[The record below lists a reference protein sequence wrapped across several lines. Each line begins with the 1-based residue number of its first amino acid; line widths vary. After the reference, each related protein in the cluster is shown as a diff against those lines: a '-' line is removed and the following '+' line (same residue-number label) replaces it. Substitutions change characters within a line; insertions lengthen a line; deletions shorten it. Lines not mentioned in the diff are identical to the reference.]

1 MEEREMTKTITGR
14 YDASLKIKN
23 AQEDLIAS
31 GIDRE
36 KIFPD
41 EEAGQ
46 LKVMVPSD
54 IEPEIVEIL
63 KRHQPSSVEIH

>member
-1 MEEREMTKTITGR
+1 MNKTITGS

-23 AQEDLIAS
+23 ARDDLIAS

-41 EEAGQ
+41 EEHGM
-46 LKVMVPSD
+46 LKVMAPSD
-54 IEPEIVEIL
+54 IEDEIVEIL
-63 KRHQPSSVEIH
+63 KRHKPDSVEVHELH

>member
-1 MEEREMTKTITGR
+1 MTKTITGR

>member
-1 MEEREMTKTITGR
+1 MTKTITGS

-36 KIFPD
+36 KIFRD
-41 EEAGQ
+41 DDSGQ
-46 LKVMVPSD
+46 LKVIVPAD

-63 KRHQPSSVEIH
+63 KRHKPTSVETH

>member
-1 MEEREMTKTITGR
+1 MTKTITGS

-23 AQEDLIAS
+23 AQQDLIAS

-36 KIFPD
+36 KIFSD
-41 EEAGQ
+41 EESGQ
-46 LKVMVPSD
+46 LKVIVPAD
-54 IEPEIVEIL
+54 IEPEIIEIL

>member
-1 MEEREMTKTITGR
+1 MTKTITGS

-36 KIFPD
+36 KIFRD
-41 EEAGQ
+41 DDSGQ
-46 LKVMVPSD
+46 LKVIVPAD

-63 KRHQPSSVEIH
+63 KRHEPTSVETH